1 MSREKERKLRI
12 CYLAGIAVLIA
23 LGLLS
28 RRVRFVPAAC
38 GDALWAMMVYC
49 CFRIVLIRKPMVIS
63 AAAALIAS
71 FAVEFSQ
78 MLKPDWLV
86 KIRSTFLGHMLDLS
100 GTHAAGAGISLER
113 SARIHHR
120 DSRCLRDYCFNQ
132 AGSNEEMI
140 QYGSSGKAPKKSS
153 QSVNSGSEDF
163 FNNW

>member
-1 MSREKERKLRI
+1 MNDMSREKERKLRI

-86 KIRSTFLGHMLDLS
+86 KIRSTFLGHMLLGQGFLWSDLLAY
-100 GTHAAGAGISLER
+100 TIGI
-113 SARIHHR
+113 AVV
-120 DSRCLRDYCFNQ
+120 
-132 AGSNEEMI
+132 
-140 QYGSSGKAPKKSS
+140 YGITALIRQGVMKK
-153 QSVNSGSEDF
+153 
-163 FNNW
+163 

>member
-78 MLKPDWLV
+78 MLTPDWLV
-86 KIRSTFLGHMLDLS
+86 KIRSTFLGHMLLGQGFLWSDLLAY
-100 GTHAAGAGISLER
+100 TIGI
-113 SARIHHR
+113 AVI
-120 DSRCLRDYCFNQ
+120 
-132 AGSNEEMI
+132 
-140 QYGSSGKAPKKSS
+140 YGLTALIRQGVMKK
-153 QSVNSGSEDF
+153 
-163 FNNW
+163 